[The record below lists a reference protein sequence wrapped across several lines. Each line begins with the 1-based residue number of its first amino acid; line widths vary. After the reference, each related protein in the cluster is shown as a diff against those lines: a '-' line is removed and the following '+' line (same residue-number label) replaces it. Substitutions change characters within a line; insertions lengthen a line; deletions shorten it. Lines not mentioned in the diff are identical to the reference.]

1 MSNVREFGAVGDGRA
16 DDIEAVQHAV
26 SQGDGVL
33 HFPPGTYRITQPI
46 EDRCPSMAVAAQ
58 RSW

>member
-16 DDIEAVQHAV
+16 DDTEALKHAV
-26 SQGDGVL
+26 SQGDGAL

-46 EDRCPSMAVAAQ
+46 EATAV
-58 RSW
+58 S